1 MVTCPWLVNTRKTS
15 SNLNTDARG
24 SRELEQSD
32 AKVLVRWVDTRRWIK
47 STKTD
52 QEEHLEKLFL
62 LIKLSATNRSIF
74 WFRGFSGCRQVEC
87 ITITSGVFTS
97 RRGGGTFSRRN
108 ICSAVASLFK
118 PRRCS
123 APIRVAPI
131 RGAVPVWEG
140 RLSVPSR
147 AEWWC
152 TARGARGP
160 FSIGSSWT
168 FSTAHGTPSVSSAAS
183 VTATWPKNVSRET
196 ESSIAKL
203 TFSGKIW
210 SCLHSG
216 CLTSSNFWTNPLLKN
231 VSCRI
236 YLPLFS
242 SYADEAHFVD

>member
-1 MVTCPWLVNTRKTS
+1 MREAPANWNRVMQKCWWGEWTHV
-15 SNLNTDARG
+15 DE
-24 SRELEQSD
+24 SRAQ
-32 AKVLVRWVDTRRWIK
+32 KQTRRNTWR
-47 STKTD
+47 S
-52 QEEHLEKLFL
+52 FFS

-97 RRGGGTFSRRN
+97 RRGGDTFSRRN

-183 VTATWPKNVSRET
+183 VTATWPKNVSPET

-210 SCLHSG
+210 SCLQFGLPH
-216 CLTSSNFWTNPLLKN
+216 LVKLL
-231 VSCRI
+231 
-236 YLPLFS
+236 
-242 SYADEAHFVD
+242 D